1 MSARRTLVV
10 AACAMLLAC
19 LLLAIGGLS
28 PDSAVISK
36 SARHHA
42 TVVANAPAPP
52 PSPTALPVA
61 PPPMPSPPS
70 VPPLPYTFLGRFQEG
85 ETAVVVLYA
94 HGRTWTVRGPGPL
107 DDRYEV
113 EAIHEDHMVLRHLP
127 LDKLQLLALS
137 AREVVALTGSP
148 EDYPQD

>member
-1 MSARRTLVV
+1 MLV
-10 AACAMLLAC
+10 AC

-28 PDSAVISK
+28 PDGEVISK
-36 SARHHA
+36 SARPQA
-42 TVVANAPAPP
+42 KVVANLPAPP
-52 PSPTALPVA
+52 TSPAALPVA
-61 PPPMPSPPS
+61 RATAVPSRAS
-70 VPPLPYTFLGRFQEG
+70 VPPLPYTFLGRFPEG
-85 ETAVVVLYA
+85 ETTVVVLYA
-94 HGRTWTVRGPGPL
+94 NGRTWTVRGPGPL

-113 EAIHEDHMVLRHLP
+113 EAVHEDHMVLRHVP